1 MKIPRD
7 AARPKLEDLIEWHNE
22 IPNLPFIPD
31 ELECLNNIIK
41 AATDFRDYVRP
52 YTSSALGLTSAEVPV
67 MRFYLRKIEGA
78 EILLAHETNFFRTE
92 LHRWMPIAPEPPPA
106 IEVSMSTRKPRPTK
120 QQKLMAQMGIT
131 NPDDLPPQLR
141 TKSHSFSKKKSSDTN
156 SKPPPP
162 IKPAPSKSAA
172 MPSSPDTPSAAAPG
186 QTQSAHGQ
194 PQQSPGEPHFDYG
207 GSRYGSASQSSPTFS
222 QPAYNQTPG
231 RLGSPVLMN
240 NPGRGPTLDPAL
252 FSSGFHGSR
261 NESSSSPQ
269 YSSANNRD
277 MNNMFEA
284 LTNHD
289 ATELYVKESAPTTT
303 VSYEALAAEAL
314 NTAGDSLGSDLAD
327 QYLAQ

>member
-7 AARPKLEDLIEWHNE
+7 AARPKLEDLIDWHLE
-22 IPNLPFIPD
+22 IPSLPFIPD
-31 ELECLNNIIK
+31 ELECLDNIIK
-41 AATDFRDYVRP
+41 AAKGFRDYVRP
-52 YTSSALGLTSAEVPV
+52 YTSSALGLTSAEVPT

-141 TKSHSFSKKKSSDTN
+141 TKSHSFSKKKASDTN

-162 IKPAPSKSAA
+162 IKPAPSKAA
-172 MPSSPDTPSAAAPG
+172 MSPSSPDISTGTNPG
-186 QTQSAHGQ
+186 QAHTQS
-194 PQQSPGEPHFDYG
+194 QQSPNQPHFDYG
-207 GSRYGSASQSSPTFS
+207 SRFGSAASQSSPTFS
-222 QPAYNQTPG
+222 QPAFNQTPG
-231 RLGSPVLMN
+231 RLGSPVLMS

-252 FSSGFHGSR
+252 FNPSFHGSR
-261 NESSSSPQ
+261 NESSNSPQ
-269 YSSANNRD
+269 YNATSNRD

-289 ATELYVKESAPTTT
+289 SPELYPKEPAPTTG

-314 NTAGDSLGSDLAD
+314 NTAGDNLDSNLD
-327 QYLAQ
+327 QFLES